1 MKFTTRISLLLSLM
15 LATQIGMAAPAPQF
29 KLDLSKAFKTAT
41 DASKALKE
49 FSEDDEIALGQ
60 EVTSNLLSLGPL
72 VENKEVQSYVNKVGR
87 WVSSHSE
94 RPDLPWTFVVIDVE
108 PANAFAAPGGYVVIT
123 SGLLKRL
130 NSEAELAGVLGH
142 EVSHVVRKHHL
153 SAIKKA
159 DTTAFLKSAGDSY
172 LDSTGKATTKN
183 KLVLEFL
190 NVAVAL
196 YGTGLDK
203 DSELEADRMGVVLAT
218 RSGYDPFALAAALQS
233 INGSKGSDVKFMFS
247 THPPINERLTQ
258 LDRAMG
264 SKFDRYENLPAVE
277 TRFQQIKNLLVQAK
291 K

>member
-1 MKFTTRISLLLSLM
+1 MKMTTRKVLLLPLLLSAQLCF
-15 LATQIGMAAPAPQF
+15 AAPSPQF

-41 DASKALKE
+41 DATKALKE

-72 VENKEVQSYVNKVGR
+72 VDNKEVQSYVNKVGR

-94 RPDLPWTFVVIDVE
+94 RPDLPWTFIVIDVE
-108 PANAFAAPGGYVVIT
+108 PANAFAAPGGYVVVT
-123 SGLLKRL
+123 TGLLKRL

-159 DTTAFLKSAGDSY
+159 DTTAFLRSAGESY
-172 LDSTGKATTKN
+172 LDATGKATSKN

-190 NVAVAL
+190 NVAIAL

-203 DSELEADRMGVVLAT
+203 DSEIEADRMGVVLAT
-218 RSGYDPFALAAALQS
+218 RSGYDPFALAAALQA
-233 INGSKGSDVKFMFS
+233 INGNKKSDVKFLFS

-264 SKFDRYENLPAVE
+264 SKFDHYEGLPVVE
-277 TRFQQIKNLLVQAK
+277 DRFQQIKSLLNSSK